1 MNKRTMIVSMSAI
14 AGAVV
19 LLGASCSANTDVVG
33 KVAASSFKAAA
44 EASGGRVAF
53 DEASGAW
60 TLASSAGDR
69 FLLSADLASA
79 APDAAFV
86 LDAAP
91 FLAAGLDPAKLAGPA
106 GVSFSVADGLLTVAF
121 DLGTGAATGESRSS
135 LSGAF
140 DAFLAARRELVGY
153 HQALDHYGIKLGGG
167 NMFEWAK
174 DLAKND
180 KDLVWVLDPA
190 PFVAAGA
197 DPSKVDG
204 WVFAAV
210 EMMEDGKKVSAE
222 KLLKPF
228 DLR

>member
-1 MNKRTMIVSMSAI
+1 MRTSIRLVVFAAAL
-14 AGAVV
+14 AGAA
-19 LLGASCSANTDVVG
+19 LGMSCSGTDVVG
-33 KVAASSFKAAA
+33 KVAAASFKAAA
-44 EASGGRVAF
+44 EASEGRVSF
-53 DEASGAW
+53 DGASGTW
-60 TLASSAGDR
+60 TLASPAGDR

-91 FLAAGLDPAKLAGPA
+91 FLAAGLDPAKLAGGA
-106 GVSFSVADGLLTVAF
+106 GVPYSVADGLLTVAF
-121 DLGTGAATGESRSS
+121 ELGTGAATDASRTS
-135 LSGAF
+135 LPGAF
-140 DAFLAARRELVGY
+140 DALLAARRELVGY

-190 PFVAAGA
+190 PFVAAGV
-197 DPSKVDG
+197 DPAKVEG

-210 EMMEDGKKVSAE
+210 EMMEDGKKISAE